1 MNKEISPSLSK
12 EQIDELGTFDS
23 PTIANAIEA
32 FNVRDRTEG
41 FASLELRCIFPNYKP
56 VIGYA
61 VTYTEDTASPGR
73 RDNNEDYLNYEKL
86 YRAIEASPK
95 PVMLVS
101 KNIGSDRMRSCHLGD
116 IMASI
121 FQRIGT
127 TGLITDGGIRD
138 IDGIKERAPG
148 FQVFAAGTAVSH
160 GIPRLV
166 EVGLIVSIFGL
177 TIRPG
182 ELLHG
187 DVSGLVSIPIGI
199 ADKLADQARK
209 VLETEKNKTEFIKSP
224 DFSLDAWGKR
234 FGF

>member
-1 MNKEISPSLSK
+1 MNLS
-12 EQIDELGTFDS
+12 TFDL

-41 FASLELRCIFPNYKP
+41 FASLELRCLFPDYKP

-61 VTYTEDTASPGR
+61 VTCTEDTASPGR
-73 RDNNEDYLNYEKL
+73 KGNEEGFLNYERL
-86 YRAIEASPK
+86 YRAIDASPK
-95 PVMLVS
+95 PVILVT
-101 KNIGSDRMRSCHLGD
+101 KNIGSDRLRSCHLGD

-121 FQRIGT
+121 FHRLGT
-127 TGLITDGGIRD
+127 AGLITDGGIRD

-148 FQVFAAGTAVSH
+148 FQVFAAGMAVSH

-166 EVGLIVSIFGL
+166 EVGVTVSIFGL

-209 VLETEKNKTEFIKSP
+209 VLEAEQIKIKFIKSP
-224 DFSLDAWGKR
+224 DFSLDEWGKR